1 MLYKASIK
9 AKGIQ
14 VEEVIGY
21 ANDDGSLTI
30 QTCDIYQ
37 KHLDFDGDMFDGA
50 VYATTK
56 KKAVEALKATIPV
69 DLALARAEVAR
80 LEDLL
85 TIVA

>member
-1 MLYKASIK
+1 MS
-9 AKGIQ
+9 

-21 ANDDGSLTI
+21 ANADGSLTI

-56 KKAVEALKATIPV
+56 KKAVEALKANVTV

-80 LEDLL
+80 LENLL
-85 TIVA
+85 AAVVA